1 MTSPAALIAE
11 LTEHQPQVVELAGC
25 LSLAVSVDRPFLR
38 RARLRFLPRT
48 TAGLEAEL
56 WFSPLVDTAGRRSLL
71 LDAEAAEQLRTSL
84 ARNSPE
90 LLSEIRAFTSA
101 EHVHAPLV
109 VRLYEELLWS
119 GLDLG
124 QTDETQ
130 VARQAHRVLRTVSGQ
145 GVSEAV
151 ADDTGRWALHCA
163 NRLPGHLLARD
174 GMWDIHV
181 AACERLGLEPP
192 EAPAANLV
200 ESTARA
206 RARVQR
212 TMPIGV
218 AVRSDGVVLSR
229 PPAGARILRAKGT
242 RHKVRLD
249 VRSSLSRGGE
259 PVRLSLG
266 ADQSTHLTFT
276 VVQRI
281 GPDGEVRMSL
291 SHPGT
296 ALDIAVSDHVG
307 TGPGAAHCAVLLH
320 DGTIVLHDGD
330 GVEQRRIPADGSEG
344 ARSFVE
350 LSRDGSQ
357 VSYVQYGEE
366 LHQMLTPTSRY
377 VPGVPRRLQG
387 SDLRVTARLPS
398 SGMKVQAFGDGR
410 VTVSPASV
418 GGRLSPRDIGFTPWQ
433 ASSLAVGRDE
443 RWVAVV
449 GNDSLLLELP
459 LDPDQLPRE
468 TRLRFCVTSVEA
480 CADGSWVVIGHGGP
494 MEVLTEDG
502 GSYQLIPDLEPAAD
516 TDGRMPSWGR
526 GCVLVRARAERLGDL
541 VVLPD
546 VECVLVHPTGSTAAE
561 PAALAAHVATAH
573 RHGVRVVLV
582 LDLAAFDDDALPAVR
597 RLLDDGVDGLAF
609 PGGTDVPAA
618 LLDDI
623 RHLVDGY
630 DDRIL
635 LWDNAP
641 LTGRVGGLDV
651 LPASALIAALGLTL
665 RSRERPGG
673 ALDHSMA
680 RLRNEIE
687 ATFPRP
693 EQTSRARPP
702 FQWSLELPPPVPAAL
717 APLATAI
724 LLSLPGCPVLPAG
737 LLLADSV
744 DDPVPR
750 LLLELRRDHLALS
763 RGDCEVVDV
772 GSRQVLAVIRRHGD
786 DALLCLANLGPTR
799 VEGRLDPAW
808 LGGSARLQDAFDGT
822 LLAPADETPL
832 SLPPASFRWF
842 RLLAP

>member
-1 MTSPAALIAE
+1 VTFPAALIAE

-56 WFSPLVDTAGRRSLL
+56 WFSPLVDTAGRQSLL
-71 LDAEAAEQLRTSL
+71 LDAEAAEQLRTML

-130 VARQAHRVLRTVSGQ
+130 VARQAHRVLRAVSGQ

-192 EAPAANLV
+192 EAPAADRF

-212 TMPIGV
+212 TMPVGV
-218 AVRSDGVVLSR
+218 AVRSDGLVLSR

-242 RHKVRLD
+242 RHRVRLD
-249 VRSSLSRGGE
+249 VRSSLSPVGE
-259 PVRLSLG
+259 PVRLNLG

-320 DGTIVLHDGD
+320 DGTIVLHDGA

-350 LSRDGSQ
+350 LSQDGNQ
-357 VSYVQYGEE
+357 VSYVHYGEE

-377 VPGVPRRLQG
+377 VPGVPRRLRG
-387 SDLRVTARLPS
+387 SDLQVTARLPS

-418 GGRLSPRDIGFTPWQ
+418 GGRISPRDIGFTPWQ
-433 ASSLAVGRDE
+433 ASSLAVSRDE

-468 TRLRFCVTSVEA
+468 TRLRFCVTSVEG

-502 GSYQLIPDLEPAAD
+502 GSYQLIPDLEPAAH

-526 GCVLVRARAERLGDL
+526 GCVLVRARAERLDD
-541 VVLPD
+541 VVRLPD
-546 VECVLVHPTGSTAAE
+546 VECVLVHPPGSTPAE
-561 PAALAAHVATAH
+561 LAALTAQVATAH
-573 RHGVRVVLV
+573 RHSVRVVLV
-582 LDLAAFDDDALPAVR
+582 LDLTAVDDALPAVR
-597 RLLDDGVDGLAF
+597 QLLDDGVDGLAF
-609 PGGTDVPAA
+609 PSGIDVPAA

-641 LTGRVGGLDV
+641 VTGRVGGLDV
-651 LPASALIAALGLTL
+651 LPASALVAALGLTL

-673 ALDHSMA
+673 ALDHGMA

-693 EQTSRARPP
+693 AQTSRAAPP
-702 FQWSLELPPPVPAAL
+702 FQWSLELPPPLPGPL

-737 LLLADSV
+737 LLLADPAEN
-744 DDPVPR
+744 PVPR

-772 GSRQVLAVIRRHGD
+772 GSRQTLAVVRRYGD

-799 VEGRLDPAW
+799 VRVALDPAR
-808 LGGSARLQDAFDGT
+808 LGGPARLQDAFDGA
-822 LLAPADETPL
+822 LLALPDETPL
-832 SLPPASFRWF
+832 SLPPSSFRWF